1 MQVYCTLTRR
11 ELSSYFL
18 SITGYVI
25 LAASAAVLGGSFFV
39 LMRRIG
45 TAPTPLPLTD
55 MFYAIDFFWLIMLL
69 GPPVITMRLFALE
82 KFSGTFET
90 LMTSPVSDLQVVL
103 AKFTAGFIFYLVIW
117 LPLIGCILAV
127 RHFAHDVNNL
137 DWAALGTTF
146 LGIAL
151 LGGMLTAVGCC
162 ASALTRNQAVAA
174 IISLAFGVTLYLLAV
189 LASGQ
194 LSETGSW
201 PQRVLNC
208 FALIEQMQDF
218 SRGVVDTRP
227 VVFLISLTLF
237 FLFLNL
243 RIVESRRWK

>member
-1 MQVYCTLTRR
+1 LGG
-11 ELSSYFL
+11 YFL

-25 LAASAAVLGGSFFV
+25 LAAAAAVLGWSYVV
-39 LMRRIG
+39 LMRGIG

-55 MFYAIDFFWLIMLL
+55 MFYAIDFFWLVILV

-103 AKFTAGFIFYLVIW
+103 AKFTAGLIFYIIIW
-117 LPLIGCILAV
+117 LPLLGCILAI
-127 RHFAHDVNNL
+127 RHFGHDANRL
-137 DWAALGTTF
+137 DLAALGTTF
-146 LGIAL
+146 LGITL
-151 LGGMLTAVGCC
+151 LGGMLVAVGCC

-174 IISLAFGVTLYLLAV
+174 IITLAFGITMYLLAV

-194 LSETGSW
+194 ILDTSSWKGRALS
-201 PQRVLNC
+201 C
-208 FALIEQMQDF
+208 FALIDQMQDF
-218 SRGVVDTRP
+218 SRGIVDTRP
-227 VVFLISLTLF
+227 VVFLVSLTLF

>member
-1 MQVYCTLTRR
+1 LG
-11 ELSSYFL
+11 SYFL
-18 SITGYVI
+18 SITGYII
-25 LAASAAVLGGSFFV
+25 LAAAAAVLGWSYVV

-55 MFYAIDFFWLIMLL
+55 MFYAIDFFWLVILV

-90 LMTSPVSDLQVVL
+90 LMTSPVGDLQVVL

-117 LPLIGCILAV
+117 LPLLGCILVV
-127 RHFAHDVNNL
+127 RHFGHDANGL
-137 DWAALGTTF
+137 DLAALGTTF

-151 LGGMLTAVGCC
+151 LGAMLVSAGCC
-162 ASALTRNQAVAA
+162 ASALTRNQAIAA
-174 IISLAFGVTLYLLAV
+174 IISLAFGVTMYLLAV

-194 LSETGSW
+194 ILDTSSW
-201 PQRVLNC
+201 KGRVLSC
-208 FALIEQMQDF
+208 FALVDQMQDF
-218 SRGVVDTRP
+218 SRGIVDTRS
-227 VVFLISLTLF
+227 VVFLVSLTLF